1 MSDSVLKAS
10 ILWHVVALLVIA
22 IWGTTFVSSKVLLL
36 NGMHPADIF
45 FYRFALAYLCMCML
59 SHHRL
64 FASSITDELAFL
76 GLGIF
81 GGTMYFLAE
90 NTALIYST
98 ANNVAILVCTTP
110 LVTALILAFF
120 YRSERMTRRQVM
132 WSLLAF
138 VGMALV
144 VLNGQLVL
152 HLNPLGDVL
161 AFGASVAWAFY
172 SLLMKRV
179 MGHYSA
185 DFITRKVF
193 FYGILTI
200 LPYYIFVHPLQTDLY
215 VLLKPVVLSNI
226 AFLGLIASMGCYL
239 LWNWV
244 MAKLGAVKA
253 SNYLYLQTLFAML
266 AAALVLNEH
275 ISIMALAGTFILLL
289 GMYGLHKK

>member
-1 MSDSVLKAS
+1 MNESVFKS
-10 ILWHVVALLVIA
+10 GILWHVVALIVIA

-45 FYRFALAYLCMCML
+45 FYRFALAYVCMCIL
-59 SHHRL
+59 SHQRL
-64 FASSITDELAFL
+64 LASSITDELTLL
-76 GLGIF
+76 GLGVF

-90 NTALIYST
+90 NTALIYSP
-98 ANNVAILVCTTP
+98 ASNVAILVCTTP
-110 LVTALILAFF
+110 LVTALVLAFF
-120 YRSERMTRRQVM
+120 YRSERMTHKQVL

-152 HLNPLGDVL
+152 HLNPLGDTL
-161 AFGASVAWAFY
+161 AFSASVSWAFY

-179 MGHYSA
+179 LGRYST

-200 LPYYIFVHPLQTDLY
+200 LPYYIFVHPLQTNLD
-215 VLLKPVVLSNI
+215 VLTRPIVLSNI

-239 LWNWV
+239 LWNVV
-244 MAKLGAVKA
+244 MDKLGAVRS
-253 SNYLYLQTLFAML
+253 SNYLYLQTLCAMC
-266 AAALVLNEH
+266 AAAIVLHEH
-275 ISIMALAGTFILLL
+275 ISFMSVVGTIILLL

>member
-22 IWGTTFVSSKVLLL
+22 IRGTTFVSSKVLLL

-59 SHHRL
+59 NHRRL

-144 VLNGQLVL
+144 VLNGQLVM

-179 MGHYSA
+179 MGHYSTGA
-185 DFITRKVF
+185 YSPFCLIIYLCIPCR
-193 FYGILTI
+193 L
-200 LPYYIFVHPLQTDLY
+200 IFMFCSNLSFCRTSHSLA
-215 VLLKPVVLSNI
+215 LL
-226 AFLGLIASMGCYL
+226 L
-239 LWNWV
+239 LW
-244 MAKLGAVKA
+244 AVIC
-253 SNYLYLQTLFAML
+253 F
-266 AAALVLNEH
+266 
-275 ISIMALAGTFILLL
+275 GTGSWQNLEP
-289 GMYGLHKK
+289 